1 MKLRLFLLAL
11 LVGPISFAQSSKEED
26 PEYTEEMALYNAKE
40 FVAFNLI
47 DRSSDSITRFSL
59 VPLEAAE
66 SAEMT
71 TLYFKC
77 ESQGKEGL
85 LLGFNGEQAQENGR
99 DREATDF
106 YYLPKSQAIDLLNR
120 MISLFEKEKDFLSD
134 EKDQNNGMFQ
144 FGELKILMYRA
155 SNESVRVFW
164 NGFDSNW
171 ELDEV
176 EDTLKE
182 LMKAME

>member
-1 MKLRLFLLAL
+1 MKIRLLLAACL
-11 LVGPISFAQSSKEED
+11 LAQLSFAQTKEED
-26 PEYTEEMALYNAKE
+26 PEYTEEMALYKAKE
-40 FVAFNLI
+40 YAAFELI
-47 DRSSDSITRFSL
+47 DRSSDSITRFIL
-59 VPLEAAE
+59 HPLEAGK

-85 LLGFNGEQAQENGR
+85 LLGFNGEQKNSDGR
-99 DREATDF
+99 SSEASDF
-106 YYLPKSQAIDLLNR
+106 YYLPKAEAIDFLNR
-120 MISLFEKEKDFLSD
+120 IISLFEREDNFFSD
-134 EKDQNNGMFQ
+134 EKDQNNGLFQ
-144 FGELKILMYRA
+144 FGELKVVIYEGGDKSIRI
-155 SNESVRVFW
+155 FW

-171 ELDEV
+171 ELDEC